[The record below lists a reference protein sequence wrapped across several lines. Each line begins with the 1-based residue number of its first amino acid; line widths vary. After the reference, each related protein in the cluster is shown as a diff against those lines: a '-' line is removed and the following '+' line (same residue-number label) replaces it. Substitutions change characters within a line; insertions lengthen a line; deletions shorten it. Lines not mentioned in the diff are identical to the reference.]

1 MFAPQMALRP
11 EYDRQS
17 IRQDHLYK
25 SEHPNILTWIK
36 WEGRGRGWVKGVA
49 KRRSPT
55 CAIRFACAIRCACNI
70 PHSFSSD
77 HTRQMFTD
85 GPFVSDNL

>member
-55 CAIRFACAIRCACNI
+55 CAIRFACTIRCACVI
-70 PHSFSSD
+70 HHSFGSD
-77 HTRQMFTD
+77 HSRQMFTD
-85 GPFVSDNL
+85 GAFVSDNL